1 MPTPSLTHTAVTVC
15 PQTIIQLRV
24 EGTKQCV
31 SRQVIDANLP
41 DPNGYVTKDLLNA
54 ALKSGVAD
62 GIFLQY
68 KQSFMIV
75 GDPLT
80 YVRDRSDWWAQ
91 YGGNALKRM
100 SPPPE
105 EPWTEWHS
113 KARDELATA
122 LEPEVRS
129 TQSVLSAH
137 YIQTLRTWCCSFT
150 TSHAPLLPTLSSV
163 CMFT

>member
-68 KQSFMIV
+68 KQSWEIPSRTS
-75 GDPLT
+75 GT
-80 YVRDRSDWWAQ
+80 EAT
-91 YGGNALKRM
+91 GG
-100 SPPPE
+100 
-105 EPWTEWHS
+105 
-113 KARDELATA
+113 
-122 LEPEVRS
+122 
-129 TQSVLSAH
+129 LSMGVTH
-137 YIQTLRTWCCSFT
+137 
-150 TSHAPLLPTLSSV
+150 
-163 CMFT
+163 